1 MTFRRPAYRIERM
14 DELPQPGAPERAAI
28 KLSGSSDARLNDIVA
43 SLQELKQL
51 ITPAQREATD
61 VFEAYKSQ
69 LAEIFELR
77 LEFDRMKEAIDST
90 KAQLAAIRRLESEG
104 RSMRRVNSELDEVV
118 VDTER
123 ATTSIL
129 SATEEIEGQI
139 RSIRDAISDPTH
151 QARVEIV
158 LQKVVALYESCS
170 FHDVTG
176 QRIAKIV
183 GVLKYLEERV
193 QAVIDAWEGLD
204 AFRGFARGSAAP
216 ASAAVAAIA
225 IPAPKHEELLHGPRL
240 PKDSGHAS
248 QDDID
253 AMFD

>member
-1 MTFRRPAYRIERM
+1 MTKSRPAYRIERM
-14 DELPQPGAPERAAI
+14 DGLLKPAAPGRFAQ
-28 KLSGSSDARLNDIVA
+28 KLNGSTDPRLSDIVA

-51 ITPAQREATD
+51 ITPAHREATD
-61 VFEAYKSQ
+61 VIEAYRTQ

-77 LEFDRMKEAIDST
+77 LEFDRMKEAIEST
-90 KAQLAAIRRLESEG
+90 KAQLTAIRRLETEG
-104 RSMRRVNSELDEVV
+104 RSMSRVNSELDEVV

-123 ATTSIL
+123 ATTLIV

-139 RSIRDAISDPTH
+139 RSIRDALSDPTH
-151 QARVEIV
+151 QARIEIV
-158 LQKVVALYESCS
+158 LQKVVALYELCS

-183 GVLKYLEERV
+183 GVLKFLEERV
-193 QAVIDAWEGLD
+193 QSVIEAWAGLD
-204 AFRGFARGSAAP
+204 VFRGFASNSAARGSTAAL
-216 ASAAVAAIA
+216 V
-225 IPAPKHEELLHGPRL
+225 IPGPKHEELLHGPRL
-240 PKDSGHAS
+240 PRDTGHAS

>member
-1 MTFRRPAYRIERM
+1 MDGLLKPA
-14 DELPQPGAPERAAI
+14 APERSAN
-28 KLSGSSDARLNDIVA
+28 KLNGSTDPRLNDIIVG
-43 SLQELKQL
+43 LQELKEL
-51 ITPAQREATD
+51 IAPAQRQATD
-61 VFEAYKSQ
+61 VIEAYKTQ

-77 LEFDRMKEAIDST
+77 LEFDRMKEAIEST
-90 KAQLAAIRRLESEG
+90 KAQLTAIRRLETEG
-104 RSMRRVNSELDEVV
+104 RSMSRVNGELDEVV

-129 SATEEIEGQI
+129 SATEEIEGQV
-139 RSIRDAISDPTH
+139 RSIRDALSDPTH

-183 GVLKYLEERV
+183 GVLKFLEERV
-193 QAVIDAWEGLD
+193 QTVIDAWAGLD
-204 AFRGFARGSAAP
+204 AFRGFTSGSAAP
-216 ASAAVAAIA
+216 GFTAAAPA
-225 IPAPKHEELLHGPRL
+225 IPGPKHEELLHGPRL
-240 PKDSGHAS
+240 PRDTGHAS
-248 QDDID
+248 QNDID

>member
-1 MTFRRPAYRIERM
+1 MTNRRPAYRIERM
-14 DELPQPGAPERAAI
+14 DELPRSSASERSATR
-28 KLSGSSDARLNDIVA
+28 LNGSGDARLNDIVA
-43 SLQELKQL
+43 GLQELKQL

-61 VFEAYKSQ
+61 VFEAYKTQ

-77 LEFDRMKEAIDST
+77 LEFDRMKKAIEST

-139 RSIRDAISDPTH
+139 RSIRDTITDPTH

-176 QRIAKIV
+176 QRISKIV

-193 QAVIDAWEGLD
+193 QAVIDAWAALD
-204 AFRGFARGSAAP
+204 AFRGFASSSAVPGSAAA
-216 ASAAVAAIA
+216 ASVA
-225 IPAPKHEELLHGPRL
+225 IPGPKHVELLHGPRL

>member
-1 MTFRRPAYRIERM
+1 MTNRRLAYRIERM
-14 DELPQPGAPERAAI
+14 DELPQPGASERAVT
-28 KLSGSSDARLNDIVA
+28 KLNGSSDARLNDIVA
-43 SLQELKQL
+43 DLQELKQL
-51 ITPAQREATD
+51 LAPAQRQATE
-61 VFEAYKSQ
+61 VIEAYKAH

-77 LEFDRMKEAIDST
+77 LEFDRMKEAIEST
-90 KAQLAAIRRLESEG
+90 KAELTAIRRLESEG
-104 RSMRRVNSELDEVV
+104 RSMKRVNSELDEVV

-176 QRIAKIV
+176 QRIGKIV
-183 GVLKYLEERV
+183 GVLKYLEQRV
-193 QAVIDAWEGLD
+193 QAVIDAWAALD
-204 AFRGFARGSAAP
+204 VFRGLAGSSTVPDATAG
-216 ASAAVAAIA
+216 AAIVV
-225 IPAPKHEELLHGPRL
+225 PGLKHGELLHGPRL

>member
-1 MTFRRPAYRIERM
+1 MTLRRPAYRIERM
-14 DELPQPGAPERAAI
+14 DELPQPGAPERAGT
-28 KLSGSSDARLNDIVA
+28 KLNGSSDARLNDIVA
-43 SLQELKQL
+43 GLQELKQL
-51 ITPAQREATD
+51 LAPAQRQATE
-61 VFEAYKSQ
+61 VIEAYKAQ

-77 LEFDRMKEAIDST
+77 LEFDRMKEAIEST
-90 KAQLAAIRRLESEG
+90 KAQLTAIRRLESEG
-104 RSMRRVNSELDEVV
+104 RSMSRVNSELDEVV

-123 ATTSIL
+123 ATTTIL

-176 QRIAKIV
+176 QRIGKIV

-204 AFRGFARGSAAP
+204 AFRGFASGSAAP
-216 ASAAVAAIA
+216 PTAVAALV
-225 IPAPKHEELLHGPRL
+225 IPGPKHEELLHGPRL